1 MSDGD
6 LAGRRASLIEQKKL
20 ELDKVH
26 DRHDS
31 LLRELFHLQKFVT
44 LIGFDPNVAK
54 QEKSEVWE
62 EFRAPY
68 DLWDHSSS
76 GPSSRRTRRAINERR
91 ESMTA
96 STSQT
101 ATPSR
106 KHKPPDVER
115 LTKKGSMPDLTTLSS
130 TSALAPKRSL
140 DTNKPYRAKVIKN
153 KSFAHP
159 VTPNVVSRKRPFG
172 EQDREG
178 NHDYSDFPQACSP
191 ATTNGIEQG
200 VDDLSVPFSPKKRKQ
215 KQRPKQSSAIPDLTT
230 PFSST
235 TLARPSSPFAPPQS
249 SPDSSPGGTPLP
261 KRIRLIVKP
270 APPPVLATHPDQLPR
285 PAIFGGSLSKLLSSF
300 ALLEEGDE
308 SDLVERR
315 NTVDPGIRGPGY
327 VTHGDRFERPKIGIS
342 WEDFDESIMAEV
354 EIWRRIGEVRA
365 RGGLRCMRGW
375 EIVRGE
381 EDEPEEKGEG
391 EEDGDMEAQAEKE
404 GETVELAEGDG
415 DQTQNEGPIET
426 IEDSRIILEET
437 LDNAGVAS
445 PGQDQ
450 INLEHARAE
459 GPSDLSTTVISE
471 SSLPNT
477 LTTAFSVVDGN
488 ISHTVEQDELP
499 QTPDDPPTNLVRTLS
514 PILKTTSAP
523 TATPNGYADR
533 TNAQSSMQAD
543 LSSVEESMGTGPTE
557 PREPVT
563 EPLVTQPNE
572 IYTDFGMSIPQPATP
587 NLAAEPSRPSTP
599 SNTLSL
605 PLPNLPNLPKSHYE
619 SLLAAIPAHARRIT
633 IAPQAYRHR
642 PATLISR
649 YWERL
654 QGAADRLAAA
664 EERRVRAGARALA
677 RGVVAKAWK
686 DAVAV
691 IRLRFRE
698 QEEAEQAR
706 EGRKHLAAILEQSS
720 ALLETQQ
727 EDLGLTRRPG
737 GLSRSA
743 SSGRSHSRSSQID
756 EEDGE
761 GSEGSSYTE
770 IEEGADEEGGSEV
783 LLDLESRGGSEVDED
798 AREVME
804 LEDDPDVDVGDTTDI
819 AAFAVEPAA
828 ARVGSPSDIMNL
840 SEIFDSAPGR
850 DHDEMSVTEQD
861 PHSPEMANAIS
872 MVEGVDM
879 TQIQDI
885 EDSRNVVVN
894 GILLQDQVITTNGH
908 HTINGTSTPSTPP
921 STSVMQM
928 EPPSIAPTPPVVR
941 KLTLKFKSPEPVPK
955 ESQRSSQRIL
965 RIAAGDSDSEADGL
979 ARDADI
985 PLEEIMRR
993 YGFVGI
999 NEVGMD
1005 QSSIREPDSDDES
1018 ETQGEDEG
1026 EDSQTAGVLLGLENM
1041 QAPKEAGVRPPFLLR
1056 GTLRPYQ
1063 QSGLEWL
1070 ISGYVRENNG
1080 ILADEMGLGKTIQT
1094 IALLAHLACDRGIWG
1109 PHLIIVPTSVILN
1122 WEMEFKKFLPG
1133 FKVLSYYGSI
1143 KERKERRV
1151 GWNTEHSF
1159 NVVVTSYQ
1167 LVLADQAIFR
1177 RKKWHYMIL
1186 DEAHNIKNFKSQR
1199 WATLFSFNSERRL
1212 LLTGTP
1218 LQNNI
1223 TELWSLLYFVQP
1235 DTANKQQFEEWF
1247 LETMRHAVET
1257 GDIVDEQ
1264 TRDTIDKLH
1273 TVLRPYILR
1282 RLKCDVE
1289 QQLPSKHEHIVYCR
1303 LSKRQRYL
1311 YDEFMSRAQTKETL
1325 AGGNFLSIVNC
1336 LMQLR
1341 KVCNHPDLFEV
1352 RPILTSFAIP
1362 TGRSAV
1368 ADYEIKELL
1377 VRRRLLKQF
1386 EDDEFSFHNH
1396 SFNLLANATESSIV
1410 AEQRATLNPLQLFPA
1425 LDIPGGPPPKDLRT
1439 VAGNKRWREYQ
1450 HVLETRGRRQQIEY
1464 INTRRNTCI
1473 PILGFEKLRVVRSMV
1488 EPLVSADVFEH
1499 RKPSPDT
1506 KFGVA
1511 RMIKSYTQREEYMG
1525 DTIDHFAFATPAVVA
1540 LDVPRLSLAPLT
1552 LRNDSGANVLNP
1564 IIQSAF
1570 SLPELDVLHRASV
1583 KLQIAF
1589 PDSSLLQYD
1598 CGKLQELGAL
1608 LREKNA
1614 GGHRVL
1620 IFTQMTKVLDIL
1632 EIFLN
1637 FHGYRYLRLDGSTKI
1652 EQRQVVT
1659 ERFNVDDR
1667 IFAFIASSRSGGV
1680 GINLTGADTVIFYDS
1695 DYNPSMDRQCEDRA
1709 HRIGQTRE
1717 VNIYRFISKH
1727 TVEEAMLRKANQKR
1741 LLDDIVIQQGE
1752 FDWRQVMVDDVR
1764 MERALAEVEDK
1775 VDADAAKMAMGEEQR
1790 MDLDDFGAGDKDGVE
1805 SGMEPVVLTS
1815 RAPELEQPTQDEDEA
1830 DDGLTPIEKYML
1842 RSALS
1847 LPEFDILHRAS
1858 VKLQIAFPDS
1868 SLLQYDCG
1876 KLQELDAL
1884 LRKKNVGGHRVLIFT
1899 QMTRVLDILEI
1910 FLNFHGYRY
1919 LRLDG
1924 STKIEQRQVVTERFN
1939 VDNRIFAFIASS
1951 RSGGVGIKAHRI
1963 GQTREVSIYRFISKH
1978 TVEEAMLRKAN
1989 QKRLLDDIVIQQ
2001 GEFDW
2006 RQVMVDDVRMERALA
2021 EVEDKV
2027 DADAAKMAMG
2037 EEQRMDWN
2045 DFGGAGEKD
2054 GVEGGTGSS
2063 GLTSRAP
2070 EFERPTQDEG
2080 EDDDGLSPI
2089 EKYMLRVVESDWDF
2103 FG

>member
-6 LAGRRASLIEQKKL
+6 LAERRASLIERKKL
-20 ELDKVH
+20 ELDEVN

-54 QEKSEVWE
+54 WEKSEVWE

-91 ESMTA
+91 ESMTV

-101 ATPSR
+101 AATSR

-115 LTKKGSMPDLTTLSS
+115 LIKKGSMPNLTTTLS
-130 TSALAPKRSL
+130 TSALAHKRSL
-140 DTNKPYRAKVIKN
+140 DTPKPYRAKVINN
-153 KSFAHP
+153 KPFTRP
-159 VTPNVVSRKRPFG
+159 VSPSVISRKRPFG
-172 EQDREG
+172 EQDHEG
-178 NHDYSDFPQACSP
+178 EHDYSGFPRASSP
-191 ATTNGIEQG
+191 TTTNGAEQG
-200 VDDLSVPFSPKKRKQ
+200 VDDIFLTSSPKKRKQ
-215 KQRPKQSSAIPDLTT
+215 NRKEQSSSATTDLTT
-230 PFSST
+230 PFPPI
-235 TLARPSSPFAPPQS
+235 APRPSSPFAPPES
-249 SPDSSPGGTPLP
+249 SLNSSPGGTPLP
-261 KRIRLIVKP
+261 KRIRLIVRP
-270 APPPVLATHPDQLPR
+270 APLPVLATHPDQLPR
-285 PAIFGGSLSKLLSSF
+285 PTLFGGSLSKLLSSF
-300 ALLEEGDE
+300 ALLEEGE
-308 SDLVERR
+308 ETDLVERR
-315 NTVDPGIRGPGY
+315 NTADPGIRGPGY
-327 VTHGDRFERPKIGIS
+327 ITPGDEFERPKLGLS
-342 WEDFDESIMAEV
+342 WEKFDESVKAEV
-354 EIWRRIGEVRA
+354 EVWRRIREVRA

-381 EDEPEEKGEG
+381 EDEPAEVEEEG
-391 EEDGDMEAQAEKE
+391 EEDESLGAQAEKG
-404 GETVELAEGDG
+404 GEILKPLEGDEG
-415 DQTQNEGPIET
+415 QAQNEGPVEAT
-426 IEDSRIILEET
+426 EDSRNMLEDI
-437 LDNAGVAS
+437 LDNVDAIS
-445 PGQDQ
+445 TDQGQTG
-450 INLEHARAE
+450 LEHSRIE
-459 GPSDLSTTVISE
+459 GLNDLPTVMPQCF
-471 SSLPNT
+471 LPNT
-477 LTTAFSVVDGN
+477 LAIASVANGN
-488 ISHTVEQDELP
+488 ASHTIKQYDSP
-499 QTPDDPPTNLVRTLS
+499 QTPSGPSTDLGQGIS
-514 PILKTTSAP
+514 PIPDITSAP
-523 TATPNGYADR
+523 PGISSEYADR
-533 TNAQSSMQAD
+533 TNAQPPIQAD
-543 LSSVEESMGTGPTE
+543 LPSVDETMSTGPTKWK
-557 PREPVT
+557 EPVI
-563 EPLVTQPNE
+563 EPLVSKPNE
-572 IYTDFGMSIPQPATP
+572 TSTELEMLIPRPITPDFT
-587 NLAAEPSRPSTP
+587 AEPSRPSTP

-605 PLPNLPNLPKSHYE
+605 PFPNFPFLPPSHHE
-619 SLLAAIPAHARRIT
+619 TLLAAIPTHARRIKT
-633 IAPQAYRHR
+633 VPQVYRHR
-642 PATLISR
+642 PAILISR

-664 EERRVRAGARALA
+664 EDRRIRAGARALA

-691 IRLRFRE
+691 IRIRIRE
-698 QEEAEQAR
+698 REEAEQAR

-737 GLSRSA
+737 GRSRSA
-743 SSGRSHSRSSQID
+743 SSGRSRSRSSQID

-761 GSEGSSYTE
+761 GSEGSGGTE
-770 IEEGADEEGGSEV
+770 IEEGVDEEGDSEM
-783 LLDLESRGGSEVDED
+783 LLDPVSRGGSEASGDD
-798 AREVME
+798 REVME
-804 LEDDPDVDVGDTTDI
+804 LEDGDSDVDVGDITDI
-819 AAFAVEPAA
+819 AAFVVEPKAIQF
-828 ARVGSPSDIMNL
+828 GSPDEIINL
-840 SEIFDSAPGR
+840 REIFDSAPDQDLDG
-850 DHDEMSVTEQD
+850 MPIAEQD
-861 PHSPEMANAIS
+861 PHSPRILNAVS
-872 MVEGVDM
+872 NVQSVDK
-879 TQIQDI
+879 TRNQST
-885 EDSRNVVVN
+885 EDSRNMAAN
-894 GILLQDQVITTNGH
+894 GAVPQDQVITTNGRH
-908 HTINGTSTPSTPP
+908 KSNTSTPSPP
-921 STSVMQM
+921 STSAMQG
-928 EPPSIAPTPPVVR
+928 PPSIAPTPPVVR
-941 KLTLKFKSPEPVPK
+941 KLTLKLKSPESIPK
-955 ESQRSSQRIL
+955 ESRRSSRRIL
-965 RIAAGDSDSEADGL
+965 RTAGGDPDSEADDL
-979 ARDADI
+979 VKEAEI

-993 YGFVGI
+993 YGFIGI
-999 NEVGMD
+999 NEVGLD
-1005 QSSIREPDSDDES
+1005 QSSTPRELDSDDES
-1018 ETQGEDEG
+1018 ETQVGDEDEG
-1026 EDSQTAGVLLGLENM
+1026 QEGQDSQTAGALLGLEDV
-1041 QAPKEAGVRPPFLLR
+1041 QTPKEAGIRPPFLLR

-1070 ISGYVRENNG
+1070 ISGYVRGNNG

-1094 IALLAHLACDRGIWG
+1094 IALLAHLACDRGVWG

-1212 LLTGTP
+1212 LITGTP

-1247 LETMRHAVET
+1247 LETMRHAVEAGNT
-1257 GDIVDEQ
+1257 MDEH

-1289 QQLPSKHEHIVYCR
+1289 QQLPAKHEHIVYCR

-1362 TGRSAV
+1362 VGRSAV
-1368 ADYEIKELL
+1368 ANYEIKELL

-1386 EDDEFSFHNH
+1386 DDDGFNFYNH
-1396 SFNLLANATESSIV
+1396 SFDLIPNATESTIV
-1410 AEQRATLNPLQLFPA
+1410 AEQRATLTPSQLFPN
-1425 LDIPGGPPPKDLRT
+1425 LDTPGEPPPKDLRT

-1450 HVLETRGRRQQIEY
+1450 RMLETRGRRRRIEY
-1464 INTRRNTCI
+1464 INAQRNTRI
-1473 PILGFEKLRVVRSMV
+1473 PILGFEKLRAVRSMT
-1488 EPLVSADVFEH
+1488 EPLVPADILEQ

-1511 RMIKSYTQREEYMG
+1511 RMIRSYAQREEYAG
-1525 DTIDHFAFATPAVVA
+1525 DIINRFAFATPPVVA
-1540 LDVPRLSLAPLT
+1540 LDVPRLSLVSLAPC
-1552 LRNDSGANVLNP
+1552 NYSGDSMLNP
-1564 IIQSAF
+1564 TIQSTF
-1570 SLPELDVLHRASV
+1570 SLP
-1583 KLQIAF
+1583 
-1589 PDSSLLQYD
+1589 
-1598 CGKLQELGAL
+1598 
-1608 LREKNA
+1608 
-1614 GGHRVL
+1614 
-1620 IFTQMTKVLDIL
+1620 T
-1632 EIFLN
+1632 
-1637 FHGYRYLRLDGSTKI
+1637 
-1652 EQRQVVT
+1652 
-1659 ERFNVDDR
+1659 
-1667 IFAFIASSRSGGV
+1667 
-1680 GINLTGADTVIFYDS
+1680 
-1695 DYNPSMDRQCEDRA
+1695 
-1709 HRIGQTRE
+1709 
-1717 VNIYRFISKH
+1717 
-1727 TVEEAMLRKANQKR
+1727 
-1741 LLDDIVIQQGE
+1741 
-1752 FDWRQVMVDDVR
+1752 
-1764 MERALAEVEDK
+1764 
-1775 VDADAAKMAMGEEQR
+1775 
-1790 MDLDDFGAGDKDGVE
+1790 
-1805 SGMEPVVLTS
+1805 
-1815 RAPELEQPTQDEDEA
+1815 
-1830 DDGLTPIEKYML
+1830 
-1842 RSALS
+1842 
-1847 LPEFDILHRAS
+1847 FDILHRAS

-1884 LRKKNVGGHRVLIFT
+1884 LRAKNAGGHRVLIFT

-1939 VDNRIFAFIASS
+1939 VDSRIFAFIASS
-1951 RSGGVGIKAHRI
+1951 RSGGVGINLTGADTVIFYDSDYNPSMDRQCEDRAHRI

-2006 RQVMVDDVRMERALA
+2006 RQVMVDDVRIEHALA

-2037 EEQRMDWN
+2037 EEQRMDWD
-2045 DFGGAGEKD
+2045 DFGAAGEKD
-2054 GVEGGTGSS
+2054 GVEGGVGSG
-2063 GLTSRAP
+2063 GLTPRVS
-2070 EFERPTQDEG
+2070 EFEGVAQEEDE
-2080 EDDDGLSPI
+2080 EEDGLSPI
-2089 EKYMLRVVESDWDF
+2089 EKYMLRVVENDWDF

>member
-6 LAGRRASLIEQKKL
+6 LTKRRASLIEQKKR
-20 ELDKVH
+20 ELDEVH

-54 QEKSEVWE
+54 REKSEVWE

-68 DLWDHSSS
+68 DLWDQSSY

-91 ESMTA
+91 ESMTV

-101 ATPSR
+101 AAASR
-106 KHKPPDVER
+106 KHKPPGAEQLV
-115 LTKKGSMPDLTTLSS
+115 KKGSMPNLTTTLS
-130 TSALAPKRSL
+130 TSILAPKRSL
-140 DTNKPYRAKVIKN
+140 DTPKPYRAKVIKN
-153 KSFAHP
+153 KSFTHP
-159 VTPNVVSRKRPFG
+159 VTPSVASRKRPFG
-172 EQDREG
+172 GQDHEG
-178 NHDYSDFPQACSP
+178 ERDYSDFPRASSP
-191 ATTNGIEQG
+191 TTANGAKQG
-200 VDDLSVPFSPKKRKQ
+200 VDDISLTSSPKKRKQ
-215 KQRPKQSSAIPDLTT
+215 NQKGQTSSVTT
-230 PFSST
+230 DPTTLFSSI
-235 TLARPSSPFAPPQS
+235 APRPSSPLAPPQS
-249 SPDSSPGGTPLP
+249 SLNSSPGGTPLP

-285 PAIFGGSLSKLLSSF
+285 PALFGGSLSKLLSSF
-300 ALLEEGDE
+300 ALLEEGE
-308 SDLVERR
+308 EVDLVERR
-315 NTVDPGIRGPGY
+315 NTADPDIRGPGY
-327 VTHGDRFERPKIGIS
+327 ITPGDRFERPKLGLS
-342 WEDFDESIMAEV
+342 WEKFDESVKAEV
-354 EIWRRIGEVRA
+354 EVWGMIREVRA

-381 EDEPEEKGEG
+381 EDEPEEEEEEG
-391 EEDGDMEAQAEKE
+391 EEDGDIGAQVEKGSE
-404 GETVELAEGDG
+404 NLKSPEGDG
-415 DQTQNEGPIET
+415 DQAQNGGPIET
-426 IEDSRIILEET
+426 IEDSRNVLENS
-437 LDNAGVAS
+437 LDNADAIS
-445 PGQDQ
+445 TDQGQPS
-450 INLEHARAE
+450 LEQSRIE
-459 GPSDLSTTVISE
+459 GLNGPPTTVIPE
-471 SSLPNT
+471 GFLPDT
-477 LTTAFSVVDGN
+477 LATASVANGN
-488 ISHTVEQDELP
+488 VSHTIEQHEPP
-499 QTPDDPPTNLVRTLS
+499 QTPNDPSTDLVYGIS
-514 PILKTTSAP
+514 PSHKITSASAVMP
-523 TATPNGYADR
+523 SEYADG
-533 TNAQSSMQAD
+533 TNAQLSIQVD
-543 LSSVEESMGTGPTE
+543 LPSVDEAMDTGPTE
-557 PREPVT
+557 SEEPVI
-563 EPLVTQPNE
+563 EPLVPKPNE
-572 IYTDFGMSIPQPATP
+572 TSTEFEMSIPRPATP
-587 NLAAEPSRPSTP
+587 DITIEPSRPSTP

-605 PLPNLPNLPKSHYE
+605 PFPNFPFLSQSHHE
-619 SLLAAIPAHARRIT
+619 TLLAAIPTHARRIKT
-633 IAPQAYRHR
+633 APQAYRHR

-664 EERRVRAGARALA
+664 EDRRIRAGARALA

-691 IRLRFRE
+691 IRLRLRE
-698 QEEAEQAR
+698 REEAEQAR

-727 EDLGLTRRPG
+727 EDLGLARRPG
-737 GLSRSA
+737 GRSRSA
-743 SSGRSHSRSSQID
+743 SSGRSRSRSSQIG

-761 GSEGSSYTE
+761 GSEESGNTE
-770 IEEGADEEGGSEV
+770 IEEGVDEEGDSEM
-783 LLDLESRGGSEVDED
+783 LLDPVSGGGSEASGDD
-798 AREVME
+798 REVME
-804 LEDDPDVDVGDTTDI
+804 MEDGDPDVDVGDTTDI
-819 AAFAVEPAA
+819 AAFVVEPEAI
-828 ARVGSPSDIMNL
+828 RFGSPDEIINL
-840 SEIFDSAPGR
+840 SEIFDSAPDQDLDGM
-850 DHDEMSVTEQD
+850 HIAEQD
-861 PHSPEMANAIS
+861 PHSLGMLNAVS
-872 MVEGVDM
+872 NVQSVDM
-879 TQIQDI
+879 TRNQGMK
-885 EDSRNVVVN
+885 DSRNAVVN
-894 GILLQDQVITTNGH
+894 VIVPQDQVITTNGH
-908 HTINGTSTPSTPP
+908 HETNTPIPSTPP
-921 STSVMQM
+921 SISAMRIH
-928 EPPSIAPTPPVVR
+928 PPSIAPTPPVVR
-941 KLTLKFKSPEPVPK
+941 KLTLKLKSPESAPK
-955 ESQRSSQRIL
+955 ESRRSSRRIL
-965 RIAAGDSDSEADGL
+965 RTAGGDSDSEVDDL
-979 ARDADI
+979 AREAEI

-993 YGFVGI
+993 YGFIGI
-999 NEVGMD
+999 NEVGVD
-1005 QSSIREPDSDDES
+1005 QSSTPREMDSDDES
-1018 ETQGEDEG
+1018 ETQVEDEDKDQEG
-1026 EDSQTAGVLLGLENM
+1026 QDSQTAGALLGLEDV
-1041 QAPKEAGVRPPFLLR
+1041 QTSKEVGVRPPFLLR

-1070 ISGYVRENNG
+1070 ISGYVRGNNG

-1257 GDIVDEQ
+1257 GNTMDEH

-1289 QQLPSKHEHIVYCR
+1289 QQLPAKHERIVYCR

-1362 TGRSAV
+1362 VGRSAV

-1386 EDDEFSFHNH
+1386 DDDGFNFYNH
-1396 SFNLLANATESSIV
+1396 SFDLIPNATESTIV
-1410 AEQRATLNPLQLFPA
+1410 AEQRAALTPSQLFPN
-1425 LDIPGGPPPKDLRT
+1425 LDTPGEPPPKDLRT

-1450 HVLETRGRRQQIEY
+1450 QMLETRGRRRRVECINAQR
-1464 INTRRNTCI
+1464 NTRI
-1473 PILGFEKLRVVRSMV
+1473 PILGFEKLRVVRSMT
-1488 EPLVSADVFEH
+1488 EPLIPADILEQ

-1511 RMIKSYTQREEYMG
+1511 RMIRSYAQREEYTG
-1525 DTIDHFAFATPAVVA
+1525 DIIDRFAFATPPVVA
-1540 LDVPRLSLAPLT
+1540 LDVPRLSLVSLAPC
-1552 LRNDSGANVLNP
+1552 NYSGDSMLNP
-1564 IIQSAF
+1564 TIQSTF
-1570 SLPELDVLHRASV
+1570 SLPA
-1583 KLQIAF
+1583 
-1589 PDSSLLQYD
+1589 
-1598 CGKLQELGAL
+1598 
-1608 LREKNA
+1608 
-1614 GGHRVL
+1614 
-1620 IFTQMTKVLDIL
+1620 
-1632 EIFLN
+1632 
-1637 FHGYRYLRLDGSTKI
+1637 
-1652 EQRQVVT
+1652 
-1659 ERFNVDDR
+1659 
-1667 IFAFIASSRSGGV
+1667 
-1680 GINLTGADTVIFYDS
+1680 
-1695 DYNPSMDRQCEDRA
+1695 
-1709 HRIGQTRE
+1709 
-1717 VNIYRFISKH
+1717 
-1727 TVEEAMLRKANQKR
+1727 
-1741 LLDDIVIQQGE
+1741 
-1752 FDWRQVMVDDVR
+1752 
-1764 MERALAEVEDK
+1764 
-1775 VDADAAKMAMGEEQR
+1775 
-1790 MDLDDFGAGDKDGVE
+1790 
-1805 SGMEPVVLTS
+1805 
-1815 RAPELEQPTQDEDEA
+1815 
-1830 DDGLTPIEKYML
+1830 
-1842 RSALS
+1842 
-1847 LPEFDILHRAS
+1847 FDILHRAS

-1884 LRKKNVGGHRVLIFT
+1884 LREKSAGGHRVLIFT

-1939 VDNRIFAFIASS
+1939 VDSRIFAFIASS
-1951 RSGGVGIKAHRI
+1951 RSGGVGINLTGADTVIFYDSDYNPSMDRQCEDRHVLIELDSIHTNPIITHRAHRI

-1978 TVEEAMLRKAN
+1978 TVEEAMLHKAN

-2006 RQVMVDDVRMERALA
+2006 RQVMVDDVRIEHALA

-2037 EEQRMDWN
+2037 EEQRMDWD
-2045 DFGGAGEKD
+2045 DFGGSGEKD
-2054 GVEGGTGSS
+2054 GVEGGVGSG
-2063 GLTSRAP
+2063 GLTPRAS
-2070 EFERPTQDEG
+2070 EFEGLAQEEDED
-2080 EDDDGLSPI
+2080 EDEDEDGLSPI
-2089 EKYMLRVVESDWDF
+2089 EKYMLRVVENDWDF